1 MIPMGF
7 FYKYMFLFL
16 ICFLKGKLLL
26 WVFIFYIVTAFYYN
40 VNDGTVLVSFVA
52 ILFFLIGIK
61 FYLEDNFKEEI
72 YRYKKYLV
80 LKRKRT
86 NRRKYAKN

>member
-16 ICFLKGKLLL
+16 IYFLKGKLLL

-52 ILFFLIGIK
+52 ILFFLVGIK